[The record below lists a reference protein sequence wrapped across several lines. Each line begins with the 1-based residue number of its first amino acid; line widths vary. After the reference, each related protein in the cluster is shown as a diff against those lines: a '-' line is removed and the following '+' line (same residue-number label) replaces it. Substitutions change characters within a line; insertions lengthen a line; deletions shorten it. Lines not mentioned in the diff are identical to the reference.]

1 MWQLLRDAGCIEHY
15 SGERALQWLVGKK
28 VAVDLSIVCWHHP
41 LFLKFTY
48 IITYPIL
55 LILCVISIV
64 PLNWPP
70 KDRRSQE
77 LHAHLVP
84 KVWVYNIYYF
94 TNSFILFFDLSF
106 PLKHHPSAFAI
117 HTRANARTRTRARA
131 RTHGRTSAR
140 TYQVLAE
147 ILFSNQ
153 VEMRTEGNARKV
165 VFERLVQ
172 LCRLGA
178 SPILCADGCPPKEKA
193 QTLRDRFE
201 RRNGYAGGGGNA
213 GGSEWRH
220 TLAFTSW
227 EYADEG
233 PPPFLPTL
241 PAWWGMSC

>member
-94 TNSFILFFDLSF
+94 TNSFIFWSLL
-106 PLKHHPSAFAI
+106 PSKASPVCLCNT
-117 HTRANARTRTRARA
+117 HTRERTHAHTRTRTNTRTHTRVHIPGSCRNIVFKSSWDADRRKRSQGCLWKARA
-131 RTHGRTSAR
+131 TMPAR
-140 TYQVLAE
+140 CFAYP
-147 ILFSNQ
+147 
-153 VEMRTEGNARKV
+153 MRRRMSTER
-165 VFERLVQ
+165 
-172 LCRLGA
+172 
-178 SPILCADGCPPKEKA
+178 
-193 QTLRDRFE
+193 
-201 RRNGYAGGGGNA
+201 
-213 GGSEWRH
+213 
-220 TLAFTSW
+220 
-227 EYADEG
+227 EG
-233 PPPFLPTL
+233 PDAP
-241 PAWWGMSC
+241 G